1 MTEVF
6 DKDDPRKLETVISF
20 LEMRRPP
27 ARPARPV
34 PLRKLAIMRAEKP
47 PVGFYLYL
55 YRSVGAAWNWTDRLM
70 MPAKE
75 LEAII
80 HDDDVEV
87 MVLHVAGVPAGYA
100 ELDFRNAGDG
110 QSELG
115 LFGLSPDFIGQR
127 LGGYFLDWAIGALWR
142 PGIERVV
149 VNTNT
154 LDHPRALA
162 LYQKAGFEI
171 VGRETSWL
179 VPEDS
184 VERPAES

>member
-115 LFGLSPDFIGQR
+115 LFGLSPDFI
-127 LGGYFLDWAIGALWR
+127 
-142 PGIERVV
+142 
-149 VNTNT
+149 
-154 LDHPRALA
+154 
-162 LYQKAGFEI
+162 
-171 VGRETSWL
+171 
-179 VPEDS
+179 
-184 VERPAES
+184 